1 MKAVYCPYCGGRAK
15 RNGRTSSWSR
25 RWRRTARGASTTVR
39 CDDTAAGLGEFLGR
53 FLSKGSRATMPGGG
67 RSFRRRTA
75 EFRETWPTLAP
86 DGGGGFAKA
95 VRESW
100 PQTMVRRCLWHAF
113 SQENR
118 HTTSRPR
125 LRAGMLR
132 GLDGV
137 GAWFEGGRI
146 WFCGAE
152 KLGIS
157 FIREVTAF
165 KRRITNKDSVI
176 LYHMEKTQQT
186 HCTSCCV
193 LRWFNSM
200 RLEQT

>member
-1 MKAVYCPYCGGRAK
+1 MEVHGLRRVDDGEVRRHGDKAGRVPRVAQD
-15 RNGRTSSWSR
+15 SQ
-25 RWRRTARGASTTVR
+25 
-39 CDDTAAGLGEFLGR
+39 AA
-53 FLSKGSRATMPGGG
+53 MPGGG

-75 EFRETWPTLAP
+75 EFWEVWPMPAP
-86 DGGGGFAKA
+86 DGELHRVLYVDGIWVARDLVVLICCSGERAVSWYMARSENSRAWSAPMSPIPAPEVVVTDGGSGFAKA

-152 KLGIS
+152 KLGIC
-157 FIREVTAF
+157 FIRG
-165 KRRITNKDSVI
+165 
-176 LYHMEKTQQT
+176 
-186 HCTSCCV
+186 
-193 LRWFNSM
+193 
-200 RLEQT
+200 

>member
-1 MKAVYCPYCGGRAK
+1 MVPAVEAHGPRRVDDGEVRRHRGGTRGVSRA
-15 RNGRTSSWSR
+15 
-25 RWRRTARGASTTVR
+25 VP
-39 CDDTAAGLGEFLGR
+39 LE
-53 FLSKGSRATMPGGG
+53 GSQATMPGGG

-75 EFRETWPTLAP
+75 EFREIWPTLAP

-176 LYHMEKTQQT
+176 LHHMEKTQQT

>member
-15 RNGRTSSWSR
+15 CNGRTSSWSR
-25 RWRRTARGASTTVR
+25 RWRRTARGASMTVR

-53 FLSKGSRATMPGGG
+53 FLSKGSQATMPGGG

-75 EFRETWPTLAP
+75 EFREIWPTLAP

-125 LRAGMLR
+125 LRAGIELR
-132 GLDGV
+132 GLAVDLMHVETLREAGQRRAPSRQIHRLK
-137 GAWFEGGRI
+137 GPIHSRQAQCRTRPPAAEGGP
-146 WFCGAE
+146 GG
-152 KLGIS
+152 LGRS
-157 FIREVTAF
+157 
-165 KRRITNKDSVI
+165 
-176 LYHMEKTQQT
+176 LP
-186 HCTSCCV
+186 
-193 LRWFNSM
+193 
-200 RLEQT
+200 